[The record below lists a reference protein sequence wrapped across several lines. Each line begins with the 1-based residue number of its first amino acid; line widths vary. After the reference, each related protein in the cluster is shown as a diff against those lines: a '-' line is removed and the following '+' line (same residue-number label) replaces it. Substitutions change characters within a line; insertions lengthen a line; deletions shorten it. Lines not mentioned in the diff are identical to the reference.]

1 VIGRQTALTGRGRGA
16 SRRREA
22 RMLVRKPTRPMIIMT
37 PAHMISAIDG
47 ACAAMKATVTAALN
61 ALAIR
66 PYGTSDLSV

>member
-1 VIGRQTALTGRGRGA
+1 M
-16 SRRREA
+16 SN
-22 RMLVRKPTRPMIIMT
+22 MT

-61 ALAIR
+61 VLAIR